1 MIDANAVTTPVDDR
15 YLTRIRTQSPQSW
28 GATVSEKILP
38 LQADG
43 AQPGVRFEGQ
53 AVIARFH
60 RSVVADV
67 RATAHRVL
75 RNRQIV
81 SNDKLR
87 VCKIVWQLGG
97 RTLLEQKRG
106 VVDIRPGQWA
116 IYDASQPYTF
126 EVCDG
131 AHFLVLLVPMDEFA
145 DWSADID
152 RIAGKP
158 LIAQGTTEV
167 ARAALAGVLSGGV
180 GLEDE
185 GQRILQ
191 QSVLALMGSAIR
203 MVEASSK
210 DELRG
215 VHRKLQAA
223 QAYID
228 ENLTEPVLSP
238 DRVAQA
244 CGMSRR
250 SLYDAF
256 NQLADT
262 PHAYIQ
268 KRRLAR
274 ACEMLAAPD
283 GRHTITQIAY
293 ELGFADA
300 AHFSRLFS
308 EHQGCSPSQWRKR
321 RFAGH

>member
-1 MIDANAVTTPVDDR
+1 MIDAGAVTTRVDDHH
-15 YLTRIRTQSPQSW
+15 LTRIRTRSPQSW
-28 GATVSEKILP
+28 GATVSEKILT
-38 LQADG
+38 LQSDVARSGD
-43 AQPGVRFEGQ
+43 RFEGQ

-67 RATAHRVL
+67 RASAHRVY
-75 RNRQIV
+75 RNRQIAAA
-81 SNDKLR
+81 DKLR
-87 VCKIVWQLGG
+87 FCKIVWQLDG

-106 VVDIRPGQWA
+106 TVDIRPGQWA
-116 IYDASQPYTF
+116 IYDTSQPYTF
-126 EVCDG
+126 EVCDH
-131 AHFLVLLVPMDEFA
+131 AHFLVLLIPMDEFA

-152 RIAGKP
+152 RIGGKA
-158 LIAQGTTEV
+158 LTAQGTTEV
-167 ARAALAGVLSGGV
+167 ARAALSGVLSGV
-180 GLEDE
+180 SLEEE
-185 GQRILQ
+185 GQLILQ
-191 QSVLALMGSAIR
+191 DSVLALMGSAIR
-203 MVEASSK
+203 LVDASSK
-210 DELRG
+210 DAIRG

-223 QAYID
+223 RAYID
-228 ENLTEPVLSP
+228 ENLTEAVLSP

-262 PHAYIQ
+262 PNAYIR

-308 EHQGCSPSQWRKR
+308 EQQGCSPSQWRKR
-321 RFAGH
+321 RMGGH